1 MLPGYPAG
9 VAVTPPPYPTDRR
22 DRVPFGLSQFG
33 CRCLAVASGGGFA
46 HDLTPLVWRRGAWS
60 ESIMASE
67 PEARELAVI
76 EKRQKEA
83 NLSIALMIGIL

>member
-1 MLPGYPAG
+1 LSRMRRKSQVRFLGGGEVAIPPCYPAG
-9 VAVTPPPYPTDRR
+9 
-22 DRVPFGLSQFG
+22 
-33 CRCLAVASGGGFA
+33 RCLAVASGGGFA

-76 EKRQKEA
+76 EKRQNEA
-83 NLSIALMIGIL
+83 NLFVALMIDIS